1 MCALVQSGVQLR
13 LSVNA
18 GGPGVVRVA
27 VVGAD
32 GKPTAGYSFAECR
45 PLMGNFVDEPVTWK
59 PSEGQAE
66 VSRLPGSGG
75 SVRLHFEM
83 RLAELYTLE
92 FRCA

>member
-1 MCALVQSGVQLR
+1 MCPTQTFATQTFYRALATRRPLLKSQVETVSR
-13 LSVNA
+13 
-18 GGPGVVRVA
+18 GVVG
-27 VVGAD
+27 VG
-32 GKPTAGYSFAECR
+32 
-45 PLMGNFVDEPVTWK
+45 VTWK